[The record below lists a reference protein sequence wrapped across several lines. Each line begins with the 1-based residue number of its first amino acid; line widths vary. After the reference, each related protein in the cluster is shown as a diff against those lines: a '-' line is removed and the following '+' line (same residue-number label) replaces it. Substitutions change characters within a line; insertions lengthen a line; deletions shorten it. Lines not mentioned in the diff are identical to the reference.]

1 MGPRYSP
8 AWLAQVTRGSSY
20 LPADVQWGSRDLS
33 SGCWRG
39 RPVISLEPGPH
50 LWGSLSSLMLPQMS
64 LALFNKA
71 KNPRLPGA
79 IPRPQ
84 PAFTECLLWSRDSS
98 QSSLCVEEETE
109 A

>member
-1 MGPRYSP
+1 MGRQAFRQIPG
-8 AWLAQVTRGSSY
+8 AWAPPL
-20 LPADVQWGSRDLS
+20 
-33 SGCWRG
+33 
-39 RPVISLEPGPH
+39 
-50 LWGSLSSLMLPQMS
+50 GSLSSLMLPQMS

-84 PAFTECLLWSRDSS
+84 PAFTVCLLRSRDSS
-98 QSSLCVEEETE
+98 QWSHCVEEETE